1 MNSLLYYT
9 FLATLATFTAA
20 APNPAVNRIDAV
32 GDRMI
37 AQSVVS
43 FPGGTPVTLEASD
56 AQELYEERSDAS
68 FCPASQLLISQSTNT
83 AVATVPMLL
92 VSANPTAAAQ
102 NSYLSAASAP
112 EPSSS
117 AIKYAVLNTNTIL
130 YLTFKPQEPIDKLS
144 MGQSLAQAMADLRQQ
159 MRLPKDQWLPYD
171 EWTYIEDKWSCLITA
186 ESSSMPGPMGV
197 KQHLTYGI
205 LHSAVAGLWQV
216 MYVEG
221 RFYEV
226 DFAIENAPW
235 GIMGFGTM
243 KQWNAAPGGIASS

>member
-56 AQELYEERSDAS
+56 AQELYEE
-68 FCPASQLLISQSTNT
+68 STNT